1 MKHTTR
7 RATLDLSGLTD
18 RCRPALAR
26 FGRRGTGVIVTTPG
40 LTIAVDAGSGLPFFP
55 LDEVFVGSPVL
66 LGIGTPNSYLVVP
79 SLEGNTTEKLAA
91 FMFWRQKAAVVPTK
105 GRVQAG
111 VLFELT
117 GLTGGQTALL
127 QMAVRAVSGRRG
139 ASCARQCA
147 HALHL
152 AGFRL
157 GSGRSLKHV
166 YRPSRL
172 ASLIWRFG
180 LEYDD
185 AMGVHAVKLRVIH
198 ASPTGFGDH
207 FVGVWKRE
215 ANAACRAAE
224 KQYRKRRPTTKPP
237 IFEPAALPAL
247 NPERWTGPVVELG
260 IARSNRLGANLTF
273 LAGQKPVYV
282 AKLPGLST
290 IPALRTPLRP
300 FPVIKD
306 KVTWLKRHVLF
317 ARPVITLINRSRI
330 AAIDWYVDGLKADMA
345 IDMLT
350 PSLSANYNTAT
361 LYNCVVT
368 SSEMRLTALHTREIR
383 DQQSK
388 LIHRLNWVAAKHV
401 LLSDYDPDVVFAC
414 ELWAYRNEAGQ
425 PVLCI
430 NSNSGTY
437 KPSSERME
445 AFASHLRQVFGV
457 QVQTFTM
464 GEAE

>member
-7 RATLDLSGLTD
+7 HATLGLAGLTD

-26 FGRRGTGVIVTTPG
+26 FGRRGTGVIITTPG
-40 LTIAVDAGSGLPFFP
+40 LTTAIDAGSGLPFFP
-55 LDEVFVGSPVL
+55 LDEVFVDNPVL

-79 SLEGNTTEKLAA
+79 SVDEDDTKKLAA

-117 GLTGGQTALL
+117 GLPESQVALL
-127 QMAVRAVSGRRG
+127 QMAVQAVSGKRG

-152 AGFRL
+152 ANFRL
-157 GSGRSLKHV
+157 GGGRSLERI

-180 LEYDD
+180 LEYED
-185 AMGVHAVKLRVIH
+185 ATGVHPVALRVIH

-237 IFEPAALPAL
+237 IFEPAKLPAL
-247 NPERWTGPVVELG
+247 NPERWTGPVVEIG

-282 AKLPGLST
+282 AKLPGLAA
-290 IPALRTPLRP
+290 IPALRMPLKP

-317 ARPVITLINRSRI
+317 ARPVITLINRSRV

-350 PSLSANYNTAT
+350 PSPSADHDTAT

-368 SSEMRLTALHTREIR
+368 CSEMRLTALHTNETR

-401 LLSDYDPDVVFAC
+401 LLSDYDPNVVFAC
-414 ELWAYRNEAGQ
+414 ELWAYRDSNGQ

-430 NSNSGTY
+430 NNNSGTY
-437 KPSSERME
+437 KPSPERME
-445 AFASHLRQVFGV
+445 AFAGHLRQVFGV

-464 GEAE
+464 GEAI